1 MTAYA
6 PDMSEVMQLVC
17 DYSRASERA
26 AWQPRTNLKDG
37 LSQVMEFMERHIDLY
52 RPDTYAR

>member
-1 MTAYA
+1 
-6 PDMSEVMQLVC
+6 MSEVMQLVC
-17 DYSRASERA
+17 DYSRATERA
-26 AWQPRTNLKDG
+26 RWQPLTSLKAG